1 MKRKLS
7 LLVLS
12 ILLVVLSLFGFAAC
26 QTSGTPNHEAVVL
39 KNKGEWTI
47 TSPDKSLEA
56 NLVFDAYSKLR
67 IFVKKGDTVV
77 LNPSGLGFDI
87 AEDDLNFINVYK
99 QSSKTIKGSYDTIS
113 GKVAHVDYECRE
125 TTVTFKSWEFYLDVI
140 VRVYND
146 GYALRYNIRKIDGS
160 EGVMTVLSENTEF
173 AFPDNANMW
182 AQEYVSIKST
192 GEFFAYEV
200 AYQKKFIPSLESTQ
214 YMAMPLVYEVPGTKY
229 YSLITESELIGSN
242 FYGSFL
248 KAPVGMEGK
257 SVLKMEHTPAGIT
270 IDDNKVPYPFESP
283 WRIGIVGDMKTIQE
297 SELVETVYYNGEEDY
312 TDIYWKPDNYEEL
325 SAEEKEIYTYDWVE
339 PGITAWNWLIY
350 NGSRSQSDFNLHRE
364 YIALAKEMGWKYII
378 LDGGWNGGLNESS
391 FLGFMDEANRAGV
404 KVVVWCN
411 ALTDFGNGN
420 VEILKSKLDQWQ
432 SWGIAGIKIDF
443 FDGQNATDQ
452 KHQGEDI
459 GTIQWYESIYQ
470 ECAKRKMI
478 VNCHGSNKP
487 TGERAQYPNVINREA
502 IYGNEM
508 KGVGPT
514 FTINQLLIRNV
525 VGPSDFTPVVLP
537 LSPNISKAHQ
547 MALAVLFESGTPSMA
562 DFADT
567 YRNIE
572 IYSFYKSLS
581 ATREKTIFLDGRMDR
596 YYSAAIKTEDHW
608 FVAGVNSLLEQ
619 DITIDFSFLDDG
631 EYTAELFTDGSS
643 LSKIVTESFTVTK
656 NDVKEL
662 TMKEKG
668 GFVIRL
674 TKKD

>member
-1 MKRKLS
+1 
-7 LLVLS
+7 
-12 ILLVVLSLFGFAAC
+12 
-26 QTSGTPNHEAVVL
+26 
-39 KNKGEWTI
+39 
-47 TSPDKSLEA
+47 
-56 NLVFDAYSKLR
+56 
-67 IFVKKGDTVV
+67 
-77 LNPSGLGFDI
+77 
-87 AEDDLNFINVYK
+87 
-99 QSSKTIKGSYDTIS
+99 
-113 GKVAHVDYECRE
+113 
-125 TTVTFKSWEFYLDVI
+125 
-140 VRVYND
+140 
-146 GYALRYNIRKIDGS
+146 
-160 EGVMTVLSENTEF
+160 
-173 AFPDNANMW
+173 
-182 AQEYVSIKST
+182 
-192 GEFFAYEV
+192 
-200 AYQKKFIPSLESTQ
+200 
-214 YMAMPLVYEVPGTKY
+214 
-229 YSLITESELIGSN
+229 
-242 FYGSFL
+242 
-248 KAPVGMEGK
+248 
-257 SVLKMEHTPAGIT
+257 
-270 IDDNKVPYPFESP
+270 
-283 WRIGIVGDMKTIQE
+283 MKTIQE

-350 NGSRSQSDFNLHRE
+350 NGSRPQNDFNLHRE

-420 VEILKSKLDQWQ
+420 VDILKSKLDQWQ

-537 LSPNISKAHQ
+537 LSLNISKAHQ

-567 YRNIE
+567 YRDIE

-619 DITIDFSFLDDG
+619 DITINFSFLDDG